1 MVLKGGLSLM
11 SEVPLY
17 CIEYRRLN
25 YPGIRPL
32 PYEVG
37 DDSVQLLHRNEKRF
51 RGGLVFNAH
60 RWLYHSTLGSR
71 VKRKKRGVH
80 LALERVANS
89 QFPLKAVVF
98 KVNIV
103 S

>member
-1 MVLKGGLSLM
+1 VVLERGLILM

-25 YPGIRPL
+25 CPEFRPL

-37 DDSVQLLHRNEKRF
+37 DDSVQLLYRNEERL
-51 RGGLVFNAH
+51 RGGLVFKAH

-71 VKRKKRGVH
+71 VKKEE
-80 LALERVANS
+80 ERRAPGLGGGCQQS
-89 QFPLKAVVF
+89 ISPQGSGLQK
-98 KVNIV
+98 
-103 S
+103 